1 MSYNQ
6 SPFWQ
11 HPLWKYAIFAAL
23 VTKSIFGFAVESTET
38 IKKNELTA
46 KGDWQPNM
54 MDWQTSPVDLS
65 FLNAQE
71 KPAGKRGFVAAK
83 GEQLVFEDGTQAKF
97 WGVNITA
104 YTVFTTP
111 KDTIQQQAKKLSQI
125 GFNLVRI
132 HHIDSSWVNPN
143 LFIEKSNDTK
153 RINSIAMDR
162 LDWWV
167 KCLKEQGIY
176 VWIDLHDGRE
186 LRSGDGIKDFDEIR
200 KDKKEV
206 NLKGYNY
213 VNESIQKAMQDFN
226 AAYLMHR
233 NTYTGKMYTEE
244 PAILAAL
251 ITNENDVTHHF
262 GNALLPDKGVK
273 EHAKRYMQ
281 LAEIFS
287 TKNDLDQDKTW
298 RAWEHGPS
306 KLFLNDLEYQFN
318 AKMTAHSRGLGLKT
332 LLVTTNFWGDN
343 DLSSLP
349 ALTSGDMVDAHA
361 YQGEGAL
368 KANPLNTD
376 NFIHW
381 LSSANVVGKP
391 VSVTEWNADPF
402 PVQDRHTLPMYM
414 AAQSSFQ
421 GWDALM
427 LYAYSQ
433 SGAQAP
439 GAWTRASNWDSIYDP
454 SLMATMP
461 AAALMY
467 RRGDVREAENTYV
480 LKLDDDIFNRQ
491 VNPKNSAFIRTA
503 TELGKLQIA
512 MPENKALPWLKKSIL
527 LPNAKV
533 FKDPNQSLIK
543 SNETKITNVD
553 FQHDWQQGN
562 LVINTHKTQG
572 VLGAMNKQKF
582 VLKDITLTSSTPNA
596 TVIVQAV
603 DNAPISASENIL
615 ISMAAR
621 SVTLKDGKLPFFSEP
636 MIGQLIIKA
645 GKGLKLYK
653 RNQTQVDQPL
663 PMEYQN
669 GQYVINLDFSLKTYW
684 LSLKKSKS

>member
-1 MSYNQ
+1 MMTILKQNLSVCFVLFLMLSGN
-6 SPFWQ
+6 
-11 HPLWKYAIFAAL
+11 AL
-23 VTKSIFGFAVESTET
+23 AGTTDTST
-38 IKKNELTA
+38 
-46 KGDWQPNM
+46 WQPNI
-54 MDWQTSPVDLS
+54 MDWKTSPVDLS

-83 GEQLVFEDGTQAKF
+83 GEQLVFADGTQAKF
-97 WGVNITA
+97 WGANITA
-104 YTVFTTP
+104 YTIFTTP
-111 KDTIQQQAKKLSQI
+111 KDTIQQQAKKLSQM

-132 HHIDSSWVNPN
+132 HHMDSTWVNPN

-153 RINSIAMDR
+153 AINLSAMDK

-167 KCLKEQGIY
+167 KCLKDEGIY
-176 VWIDLHDGRE
+176 VWLDLHVGRE
-186 LRSGDGIKDFDEIR
+186 LRNGDGIKDFDEIR
-200 KDKKEV
+200 KDKKEAD
-206 NLKGYNY
+206 LKGYNY

-226 AAYLMHR
+226 AAYLTHR

-244 PAILAAL
+244 PAVLAVL

-281 LAEIFS
+281 LAKTFS
-287 TKNDLDQDKTW
+287 EKNGLDQDKTW

-318 AKMTAHSRGLGLKT
+318 TKMTAHLRGLGLKT
-332 LLVTTNFWGDN
+332 QVANTNFWGDDN
-343 DLSSLP
+343 LSSLP
-349 ALTSGDMVDAHA
+349 ALTTGDMIDAHA

-376 NFIHW
+376 SFIHW
-381 LSSANVVGKP
+381 LSCANVVAKP

-414 AAQSSFQ
+414 ATQSSFQ

-439 GAWTRASNWDSIYDP
+439 GNWSRGSNWDSIYDP

-467 RRGDVREAENTYV
+467 RRGDVKEAENTYV
-480 LKLDDDIFNRQ
+480 LKLDDDIFNRA
-491 VNPKNSAFIRTA
+491 VNPKNSVFIRTA

-512 MPENKALPWLKKSIL
+512 MPEHKVLPWLKKSIL
-527 LPNAKV
+527 PTNAKM
-533 FKDPNQSLIK
+533 FKDANQSLIK
-543 SNETKITNVD
+543 SDETKAMNVD

-572 VLGAMNKQKF
+572 VVGTMNSQKF
-582 VLKDITLTSSTPNA
+582 VLKDVTLTSSTPNA
-596 TVIVQAV
+596 TVIVQSIDSV
-603 DNAPISASENIL
+603 PISASENML

-621 SVTLKDGKLPFFSEP
+621 SVTAKDGKLPFLSEP
-636 MIGQLIIKA
+636 VIGQLIIKA
-645 GKGLKLYK
+645 GKGLTLFK
-653 RNQTQVDQPL
+653 RNHSQVEQQVPVQ
-663 PMEYQN
+663 YQN
-669 GQYVINLDFSLKTYW
+669 GQYVINLDATLKTYW